1 MKPSKTTQK
10 SAQGSSKS
18 AQVVHRVSPTEE
30 TTTASAYAKTDVRYW
45 RQALTRTVWDGGEAK
60 TFSIQVQHLGRRV
73 RFPLRQ
79 SGEFAAAERAKEIY
93 LFLLANGWDATLAKF
108 KPEAVKKLKAPTV
121 GEFLAAAQAVANVA
135 PGTFNTYA
143 VKFRSIVA
151 GVVGITPAKVE
162 RESINTETGKPVIS
176 RKTGAAKV
184 RKIDPRFDYVNGGA
198 AAWRAKVDAVSLDRV
213 TPEKVQRWVSSRL
226 QAVASNPAKLASTRT
241 TLNSILRAGGSLF
254 ADNITRHLG
263 HLTLP
268 SPLPLEGVEKP
279 TAARKRYESRVSAE
293 LLNATA
299 EAELRDATGD
309 DAEDRHEMF
318 AIYLLGLF
326 AGLRRDEIDTLQWS
340 QIDWQAVRVHV
351 ETNEHTGA
359 KSDNSEGSVTLA
371 PEVLAFLKTKH
382 EVRRSQFVIESSVK
396 PRPSVTSYHHYRCN
410 RLFDRL
416 ISWLRTSGGVKA
428 RNPLH
433 TLRKEFGSFIARKFG
448 IFAAS
453 EALRHGDIR
462 LTRDYYLAAD
472 TRASFGPASFA
483 VVADPLRVTGG
494 A

>member
-1 MKPSKTTQK
+1 MTPSKSTQK
-10 SAQGSSKS
+10 NAQGSPEN
-18 AQVVHRVSPTEE
+18 AQVAHRFRPSEATAP
-30 TTTASAYAKTDVRYW
+30 ASAYAKTDVRYW
-45 RQALTRTVWDGGEAK
+45 RQALTRTAWEGGEAK

-93 LFLLANGWDATLAKF
+93 LYLLANGWEATLAKF
-108 KPEAVKKLKAPTV
+108 KPEAVKKKKAPTV

-143 VKFRSIVA
+143 VKFRGIVA
-151 GVVGITPAKVE
+151 GVVGITSAKVE
-162 RESINTETGKPVIS
+162 RAAMNTETGKPVIS
-176 RKTGAAKV
+176 RKTGKAKV
-184 RKIDPRFDYVNGGA
+184 RKVDPRFDHTHGGA
-198 AAWRAKVDAVSLDRV
+198 AAWRAKVEAVSLDRV

-226 QAVASNPAKLASTRT
+226 QAVASNPAKLAATRT

-254 ADNITRHLG
+254 ADSITRHLG
-263 HLTLP
+263 HLALP
-268 SPLPLEGVEKP
+268 SPSPFEGVEKP
-279 TAARKRYESRVSAE
+279 TAPRKRYESRVSAE
-293 LLNATA
+293 MLNAKA
-299 EAELRDATGD
+299 EAELRDATGEGAGD
-309 DAEDRHEMF
+309 CREMF
-318 AIYLLGLF
+318 AIYLLALF

-340 QIDWQAVRVHV
+340 QIDWQAGRVHV

-371 PEVLAFLKTKH
+371 PEVLAYLKTKH
-382 EVRRSQFVIESSVK
+382 TDRRSQFVIESPVM
-396 PRPSVTSYHHYRCN
+396 PRPSATSYHHYRCN
-410 RLFDRL
+410 RLFDLL
-416 ISWLRTSGGVKA
+416 IAWLRESGGVKA

-472 TRASFGPASFA
+472 TRASFGPASFT
-483 VVADPLRVTGG
+483 VVADPVRVTG
-494 A
+494 